1 MRFGPLTLKS
11 NLFLSPLAGY
21 TNLPF
26 RLVVR
31 EVGGTGLCTTDL
43 VNARSLL
50 EKNKN
55 AFKLIETRPADS
67 PLAVQ
72 LFGSV
77 SGEMRDAAQILESL
91 GFASVDINMGCPVRK
106 VCNVGGGSAMMIPQG
121 GTKTAALVRGMVNAV
136 KIPVTAKMRLG
147 WDDANLTAPDLA
159 RVLEDAGV
167 AAVFVH
173 GRTRE
178 QGFGGTVNLAG
189 IRAVVQAVKNIPV
202 IGNGDVTTPEAA
214 KKMFDETGCAGVS
227 IGRGAFYN
235 PWIFQHTLQY
245 LGRAGSPQPAA
256 GGASV
261 PASRLGERTSTG
273 SSVASPHQ
281 KDDGAMG
288 TSRPASTE
296 GERPPEPPFADRVRV
311 MCRHLD
317 LMIEVFGEEPGCRMF
332 RKVAPWHAKRF
343 GPCREFN
350 KRVVQVSTRAEFH
363 EVLEKYTR
371 WRQQFLD
378 TNGELQPRFRPPPL
392 VASFM
397 RDKPTS
403 TQREHI
409 PVPKGPV
416 EVW

>member
-1 MRFGPLTLKS
+1 MQIGTLALQS

-31 EVGGTGLCTTDL
+31 EIGGVGLCTTDL

-50 EKNKN
+50 EKNRN
-55 AFKLIETRPADS
+55 ALKLIETRPADT

-77 SGEMRDAAQILESL
+77 LEEMRDAAAKIESL
-91 GFASVDINMGCPVRK
+91 GYAAVDINMGCPVRK
-106 VCNVGGGSAMMIPQG
+106 VCNVGGGSAMM
-121 GTKTAALVRGMVNAV
+121 TELAKTAALVRSMVNAV

-147 WDDANLTAPDLA
+147 WDDENLTAPDLA

-167 AAVFVH
+167 AAIFVH
-173 GRTRE
+173 GRTRQ

-189 IRAVVQAVKNIPV
+189 IRTVVQAVKHLPV
-202 IGNGDVTTPEAA
+202 IGNGDITTPEAA
-214 KKMFDETGCAGVS
+214 KMMFDETGCAGVS

-235 PWIFQHTLQY
+235 PWIFQHALQY
-245 LGRAGSPQPAA
+245 LKNFRRGELCESQNFHGRDALPRVQADRQVSPTEN
-256 GGASV
+256 GAL
-261 PASRLGERTSTG
+261 PL
-273 SSVASPHQ
+273 
-281 KDDGAMG
+281 
-288 TSRPASTE
+288 
-296 GERPPEPPFADRVRV
+296 EPTFAERVRV
-311 MCRHLD
+311 VCRHLD
-317 LMIEVFGEEPGCRMF
+317 LMIGVFGEQRGCRMF
-332 RKVAPWHAKRF
+332 RKIAPWYAKRF

-350 KRVVQVSTRAEFH
+350 KRVVQVSTRAEFD
-363 EVLEKYTR
+363 EVLENYTR

-378 TNGELQPRFRPPPL
+378 ANGELLPRFRPPPL

-397 RDKPTS
+397 QGPAPSRHE
-403 TQREHI
+403 QI

-416 EVW
+416 EIW

>member
-1 MRFGPLTLKS
+1 MYCGAINYHAIAAFAINQFHYNLLMRIGSLQLES

-31 EVGGTGLCTTDL
+31 EVGGVGLCTTDL

-50 EKNKN
+50 EKNKK
-55 AFKLIETRPADS
+55 ALKLIETREADS

-77 SGEMRDAAQILESL
+77 PEEMRDAAIVLENL
-91 GFASVDINMGCPVRK
+91 GVQSIDINMGCPVKK
-106 VCNVGGGSAMMIPQG
+106 VVKIGGGSAMM
-121 GTKTAALVRGMVNAV
+121 TELDKTSALVKKMVDAV

-147 WDDANLTAPDLA
+147 WDDENLTAPDLA
-159 RVLEDAGV
+159 RALEDVGV
-167 AAVFVH
+167 AAIFVH

-189 IRAVVQAVKNIPV
+189 IRKVVQAVKNIPV
-202 IGNGDVTTPEAA
+202 IGNGDIITPQAA

-227 IGRGAFYN
+227 IGRGAFYD
-235 PWIFQHTLQY
+235 PWIFKRTLQF
-245 LGRAGSPQPAA
+245 LN

-261 PASRLGERTSTG
+261 LASRNERLV
-273 SSVASPHQ
+273 SSLAP
-281 KDDGAMG
+281 
-288 TSRPASTE
+288 PE
-296 GERPPEPPFADRVRV
+296 EENFLPPEPDFSERTRI

-317 LMIEVFGEEPGCRMF
+317 LMIEVFGEELGCRMF
-332 RKVAPWHAKRF
+332 RKVAPWYAKRF
-343 GPCREFN
+343 GPCHEFN
-350 KRVVQVSTRAEFH
+350 KRVVQISTRAEFH
-363 EVLEKYTR
+363 DVLENYIR
-371 WRQQFLD
+371 WRRQFLD
-378 TNGELQPRFRPPPL
+378 EHGELLPRFQQPPM

-397 RDKPTS
+397 RDEPAS
-403 TQREHI
+403 TQREQI
-409 PVPKGPV
+409 PVPRGPV

>member
-1 MRFGPLTLKS
+1 MRIGALTLQS

-31 EVGGTGLCTTDL
+31 EIGGVSLCTTDL

-55 AFKLIETRPADS
+55 ALKLIETRPADA

-77 SGEMRDAAQILESL
+77 PGEMRDAAAKLESL

-106 VCNVGGGSAMMIPQG
+106 VCNVGGGSAMM
-121 GTKTAALVRGMVNAV
+121 TEMAKTAALVRGMVNAV

-167 AAVFVH
+167 AAIFVH

-235 PWIFQHTLQY
+235 PWIFQHTLHY
-245 LGRAGSPQPAA
+245 LKNTSLAPRGTS
-256 GGASV
+256 
-261 PASRLGERTSTG
+261 GERVGARGNLENGLLTPAL
-273 SSVASPHQ
+273 SSF
-281 KDDGAMG
+281 
-288 TSRPASTE
+288 
-296 GERPPEPPFADRVRV
+296 GEEREKNSSAGNRDVLLPEPTFADRVRV

-317 LMIEVFGEEPGCRMF
+317 LMIEVFGEKPGCRMF
-332 RKVAPWHAKRF
+332 RKIAPWHAKRF

-350 KRVVQVSTRAEFH
+350 KRVVQISTRAEFH
-363 EVLEKYTR
+363 EVLENYTR

-378 TNGELQPRFRPPPL
+378 GNGELQPRFRPPPL
-392 VASFM
+392 IASFM
-397 RDKPTS
+397 QGPVPGRHE
-403 TQREHI
+403 QI